1 MVRTSARTMAV
12 TRSVL
17 DTSTSGVRLVN
28 SIRMKRTLSAFAAGK
43 RTSMRIS
50 PFVPTQLLEFLSKR
64 RYLGLSGEIGFGPS
78 APRRAAYAPAA
89 APSPRAA
96 KQRPI
101 QRKTFQGVIRHGGS
115 VCPSS
120 ASQYRPTT
128 NSQDQDDQCDMST
141 GTVIVRNMLRV
152 TPPSTNSRKR
162 EWP

>member
-1 MVRTSARTMAV
+1 MCIDHFVDFLHQSDGFAQGNKDFFIVSVRRRKAYIDVDIA
-12 TRSVL
+12 
-17 DTSTSGVRLVN
+17 
-28 SIRMKRTLSAFAAGK
+28 
-43 RTSMRIS
+43 

-64 RYLGLSGEIGFGPS
+64 RYLVLSGEIGFGPS